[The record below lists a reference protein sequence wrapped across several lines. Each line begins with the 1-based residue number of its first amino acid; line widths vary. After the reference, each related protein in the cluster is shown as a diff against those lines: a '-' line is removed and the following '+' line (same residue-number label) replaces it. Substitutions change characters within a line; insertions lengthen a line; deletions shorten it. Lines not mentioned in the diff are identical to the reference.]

1 MKTNGNDPLLM
12 IDNDRPLFKVSRNN
26 FTDPDVFARE
36 CEHIFSTCWL
46 YLGHESEL
54 QKPGDFVTRIV
65 GGRSILFN
73 KDRQGNLRALFNTC
87 PHRGSQVCRE
97 RAGNAKSFQ
106 CFYHGWVFGQDG
118 ALRSQPGE
126 ESYAPDFKNDPD
138 TNMRQVPRLESYRG
152 LYFLCFDPDAISLE
166 EYLGNAKEYL
176 DLVCDQATEGME
188 VIGGTQEYAMNANWK
203 LLVENSIDGY
213 HAVSTHATYLDYLK
227 SMEGGLADVALKG
240 VGRDLGNGHG
250 VIEYKAPWGRP
261 AGQWVPLW
269 GEEGKKEIDALNA
282 RNEKLYGKEKAERIA
297 YKNRN
302 LLIFPNLIINDI
314 MSLTI
319 RTFFPQSPNLLH
331 VNAWAVGPREENETA
346 RQIRLSNFLEFLG
359 PGGFATPDDVEAL
372 EHCQLGYR
380 NSQEVRW
387 NDISKG
393 MSRDEP
399 AVDDEAQM
407 RAFWR
412 EWNRRLTGAEQTQ
425 GKGARA

>member
-1 MKTNGNDPLLM
+1 MKTNGNDPLLK
-12 IDNDRPLFKVSRNN
+12 IDNDRHLFKVSRNN

-36 CEHIFSTCWL
+36 REHIFSTCWL

-126 ESYAPDFKNDPD
+126 ESYAQDFKNDPD
-138 TNMRQVPRLESYRG
+138 SNMRQVPRLESYRG

-166 EYLGNAKEYL
+166 DYLGNAKEYL
-176 DLVCDQATEGME
+176 DLVFDQATEGME
-188 VIGGTQEYAMNANWK
+188 VIGGTQEYAINANWK

-314 MSLTI
+314 MALTI
-319 RTFFPQSPNLLH
+319 RTFFPQAPNLLH
-331 VNAWAVGPREENETA
+331 VNAWAAGPREESATA
-346 RQIRLSNFLEFLG
+346 RKIRLANFLEFLG

-399 AVDDEAQM
+399 AVDDEEQM

-425 GKGARA
+425 GKGAGA

>member
-1 MKTNGNDPLLM
+1 MKTNGNDPLLK
-12 IDNDRPLFKVSRNN
+12 IDNDRHLFKVSRNN

-36 CEHIFSTCWL
+36 REHIFSTCWL

-97 RAGNAKSFQ
+97 RAGNAKWFQ

-126 ESYAPDFKNDPD
+126 ESYAQDFKNDPD
-138 TNMRQVPRLESYRG
+138 SNMRQVPRLESYRG

-166 EYLGNAKEYL
+166 DYLGNAKEYL
-176 DLVCDQATEGME
+176 DLVFDQATEGME
-188 VIGGTQEYAMNANWK
+188 VIGGTQEYAINANWK

-314 MSLTI
+314 MALTI
-319 RTFFPQSPNLLH
+319 RTFFPQAPNLLH
-331 VNAWAVGPREENETA
+331 VNAWAAGPREESATA
-346 RQIRLSNFLEFLG
+346 RKIRLANFLEFLG

-399 AVDDEAQM
+399 AVDDEEQM

-425 GKGARA
+425 GKGAGA

>member
-1 MKTNGNDPLLM
+1 MKTNGNDPLLK
-12 IDNDRPLFKVSRNN
+12 IDNDRHLFKVSRNN

-36 CEHIFSTCWL
+36 REHIFSTCWL

-126 ESYAPDFKNDPD
+126 ESYAQDFKNDPD
-138 TNMRQVPRLESYRG
+138 SNMRQVPRLESYRG

-166 EYLGNAKEYL
+166 DYLGNAKEYL
-176 DLVCDQATEGME
+176 DLVFDQATEGME
-188 VIGGTQEYAMNANWK
+188 VIGGTQEYAINANWK
-203 LLVENSIDGY
+203 LLVENSIDGS

-314 MSLTI
+314 MALTI
-319 RTFFPQSPNLLH
+319 RTFFPQAPNLLH
-331 VNAWAVGPREENETA
+331 VNAWAAGPREESATA
-346 RQIRLSNFLEFLG
+346 RKIRLANFLEFLG

-399 AVDDEAQM
+399 AVDDEEQM

-425 GKGARA
+425 GKGAGA